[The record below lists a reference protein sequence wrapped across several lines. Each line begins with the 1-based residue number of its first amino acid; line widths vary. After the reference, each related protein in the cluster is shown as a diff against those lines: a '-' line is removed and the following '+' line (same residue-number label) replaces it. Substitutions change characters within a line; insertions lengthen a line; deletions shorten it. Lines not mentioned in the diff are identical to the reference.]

1 MRNNLAVKQQY
12 GSAFGGG
19 TERAD
24 ATSADQLGAVWNG
37 AKEIVAASPMLNRAS
52 GTYDLDLARYPSEFN
67 LSAALNVRRANQ
79 LGLPPLS
86 PRTIFSSSIPDFSER
101 TRILALDGEK
111 LAMRDDELAEWLVE
125 AEKNI
130 FLGTDNHPLF
140 ETSLEDTAC
149 TITRLPNG
157 QVAMTE
163 VPRQH
168 VEASRE
174 RMRSLIGD
182 AGSAHLNLTIETPLR
197 CAARYFLAGLPDGNA
212 LLRLGKDAE
221 VTAFLLIG
229 RSGYS
234 YGLWSPFAG
243 LFNEYAFIAPKDL
256 AQTWAGR
263 DAKRAG
269 IDTSPGA
276 KVPNAGN
283 GGDDMVNA
291 YIRQAFDQLFLQL
304 TPEKIEQLQSKS
316 DAQVI
321 WATEAGLADLVSP
334 IAAEYSQASGLDC
347 HQLPVPSDEAVASGL
362 LFGSF
367 TFGEATAAG
376 AEILPRVNLAR
387 DLLALADSEEVQRR
401 HFEEIQ
407 ARKRRNTAV
416 FTLFAAPV
424 IVAAFILAMMATLV
438 REQLTYAFRDS
449 RAEAR
454 TQELKPALDR
464 RKSYEANLKW
474 YQEFVTQVSGL
485 RKQQPVGIGL
495 LYQLNSNYPFAM
507 DPSFYVSDLKLSP
520 AGEVEMKGLARNKDA
535 IASFLKSLEFAG
547 GTASGS
553 RLFSNLAYEVQ
564 ENAPVTAAGITRPG
578 VPAMS
583 GSMLTAANTIP
594 GTVAWSMKG
603 TFTPMVEFA
612 PAKPAAPGAPAP
624 APAATAKPAS

>member
-1 MRNNLAVKQQY
+1 MRNSLALKQQH
-12 GSAFGGG
+12 GSAA
-19 TERAD
+19 ERAD

-37 AKEIVAASPMLNRAS
+37 AKEIVAASPMLNRAA

-79 LGLPPLS
+79 LGLPPIS
-86 PRTIFSSSIPDFSER
+86 PRTIFSTAIPDFSER

-111 LAMRDDELAEWLVE
+111 LAMRDDELAEWLVD

-130 FLGTDNHPLF
+130 VLGTDNHPIF

-157 QVAMTE
+157 QIAMTE

-168 VEASRE
+168 VEAARE

-182 AGSAHLNLTIETPLR
+182 SASSYLNITIETPLR

-221 VTAFLLIG
+221 LTAFLLIG

-263 DAKRAG
+263 DAKGAN
-269 IDTSPGA
+269 IDTKGP
-276 KVPNAGN
+276 N
-283 GGDDMVNA
+283 GGDERLNA

-304 TPEKIEQLQSKS
+304 TPEKIGQLQSKS

-321 WATEAGLADLVSP
+321 WAVEAGLADLVSP
-334 IAAEYSQASGLDC
+334 VAAEYSQASGLGC

-387 DLLALADSEEVQRR
+387 DLLAISDSEEVERR
-401 HFEEIQ
+401 RFEEVQ
-407 ARKRRNTAV
+407 ARKRRNRAV

-438 REQLTYAFRDS
+438 REQLTYAFRDA
-449 RAEAR
+449 RAEAK

-507 DPSFYVSDLKLSP
+507 DSSFYVSDLKLSP
-520 AGEVEMKGLARNKDA
+520 AGDVEMKGLARNKDA

-564 ENAPVTAAGITRPG
+564 ENAPSAAAAGVARQGMPVMT
-578 VPAMS
+578 
-583 GSMLTAANTIP
+583 GSVLTAANTTP
-594 GTVAWSMKG
+594 GTVSWSMKG

-612 PAKPAAPGAPAP
+612 PAKPAAPGAPAATAP
-624 APAATAKPAS
+624 APAAK

>member
-12 GSAFGGG
+12 GSASGDA

-37 AKEIVAASPMLNRAS
+37 AREIVAASPMLNRAS
-52 GTYDLDLARYPSEFN
+52 GTYDLDLARYPSDFN

-79 LGLPPLS
+79 LGLPPIS
-86 PRTIFSSSIPDFSER
+86 QRTIFSSAIPDFSER

-130 FLGTDNHPLF
+130 FLGIDNHPLF

-163 VPRQH
+163 VPRLH
-168 VEASRE
+168 VEAARE

-182 AGSAHLNLTIETPLR
+182 TASPHLNVTIETPLR
-197 CAARYFLAGLPDGNA
+197 CTARYFLAGLPEGNA
-212 LLRLGKDAE
+212 LLRRGKDAE

-263 DAKRAG
+263 DAKRDG
-269 IDTSPGA
+269 IEAKGA
-276 KVPNAGN
+276 KGSE
-283 GGDDMVNA
+283 DLLNA
-291 YIRQAFDQLFLQL
+291 YVRQAFDQLSLQL
-304 TPEKIEQLQSKS
+304 TPEKIEQLQPTS
-316 DAQVI
+316 DAQLV
-321 WATEAGLADLVSP
+321 WAAEAGLADLIVP
-334 IAAEYSQASGLDC
+334 IAAEYSQSSGLDF
-347 HQLPVPSDEAVASGL
+347 HTLPVPSDEAIASGL

-367 TFGEATAAG
+367 TFGEATASG

-387 DLLALADSEEVQRR
+387 DLLAMADSEEVERR
-401 HFEEIQ
+401 RFEEIQ

-416 FTLFAAPV
+416 FTLLAAPV
-424 IVAAFILAMMATLV
+424 IVTAFILAMMATLV

-449 RAEAR
+449 RAESR

-495 LYQLNSNYPFAM
+495 LYQLNSNYPFGM
-507 DPSFYVSDLKLSP
+507 DPSFYVSDLKLTP
-520 AGEVEMKGLARNKDA
+520 AGDVEMKGLARNKDA
-535 IASFLKSLEFAG
+535 VAAFLKSLEFAG

-564 ENAPVTAAGITRPG
+564 ESAPVPTAVGVARPG
-578 VPAMS
+578 LPAMA
-583 GSMLTAANTIP
+583 GSVLTAAANTNP

-612 PAKPAAPGAPAP
+612 PVKPAPQGAPAP
-624 APAATAKPAS
+624 AAAAKPAS